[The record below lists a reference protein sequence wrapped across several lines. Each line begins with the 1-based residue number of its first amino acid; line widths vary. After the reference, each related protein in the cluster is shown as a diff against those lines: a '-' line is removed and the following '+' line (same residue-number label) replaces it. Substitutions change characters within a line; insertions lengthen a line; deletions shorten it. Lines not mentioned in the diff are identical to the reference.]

1 LLRSREATNW
11 QSGQKGLALTVA
23 DTGSGMP
30 AHVRRKIF
38 DAFFSTKGIGGT
50 GLGLW
55 VSKEIMDRHQG
66 TLHVRSKE
74 GLDQHGTVF
83 VIFLPFEMAALPADR
98 LGDA

>member
-1 LLRSREATNW
+1 
-11 QSGQKGLALTVA
+11 
-23 DTGSGMP
+23 MP
-30 AHVRRKIF
+30 SSAPK
-38 DAFFSTKGIGGT
+38 ASGGT

-83 VIFLPFEMAALPADR
+83 VIFLPFEMAASLAER
-98 LGDA
+98 QGDA